1 MQTIRGL
8 RETEIHFW
16 LKGNNKG
23 NRKEKSKIINP
34 LAGYSVFSSSHYQ
47 GMLTSRFYLLD
58 FIIVDSRL
66 WYLTET
72 ENREWNSVVIQNFGI
87 EEHKSLN

>member
-1 MQTIRGL
+1 MPTIRGL
-8 RETEIHFW
+8 RETESHFW

-66 WYLTET
+66 
-72 ENREWNSVVIQNFGI
+72 
-87 EEHKSLN
+87 